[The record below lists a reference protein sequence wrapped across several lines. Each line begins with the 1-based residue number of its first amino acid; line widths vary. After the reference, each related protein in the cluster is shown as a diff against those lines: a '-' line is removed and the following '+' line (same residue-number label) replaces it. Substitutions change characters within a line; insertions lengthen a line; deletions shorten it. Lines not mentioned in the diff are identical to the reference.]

1 MSAPPPFDAATV
13 RARQV
18 QCKQAAVYFKRQ
30 NDLGA
35 ARDWLKHS
43 KACDVILEK
52 LELVSEGLFAWA
64 DVQDDAPPLPP
75 PPPPQL
81 LDELAGR
88 STGAPAVPLLSNA
101 SPSPASPAA
110 GVPGTAGDVVAHLI
124 DALTAQSAACT
135 AAAAYYLGKSM
146 KQEALTFHRMKKA
159 FGTDL
164 AALHDALARGAGA
177 VAPVYEYKDVRFHQE
192 LSCPDLNMFEYEVQ
206 VKKATGLGAKA
217 VSGDLNCLVI
227 WDVGFPENE
236 GKGETPA
243 ITSSTPDVDFDY
255 AFKVKIERNKQFQRH
270 LERKRASFEVLHRTG
285 GLLGFFSSRIS
296 LGRAQVKLDSLLTKA
311 EIHQVLPLTD
321 VNRRSTGGSLEV
333 KIRMRQPLQKPDIVE
348 RQERWVFIQSLQATP
363 TSSPVVAV
371 PTAALP
377 LLGTP
382 VADGPAAPP
391 APPPKHPSPAPRTE
405 SPARAPP
412 SPKPLPPAP
421 ARTSAAPAASP
432 PPPAA
437 AAAPSTSAAPASA
450 PPTSASPAPSTT
462 DDLQD
467 LIDWFENP
475 DTLVS
480 NLVLDAEMES
490 LAKGITA
497 ARAARDTATADAL
510 EDRRSACQ
518 VKLTMLQLNVEMGVL
533 TMDKYRAQL
542 AKAIA
547 EAKPKAL
554 ALKRMG
560 RVDLAAR
567 TLARIKLMQQECS
580 EIDQMMAAGGEEEG

>member
-1 MSAPPPFDAATV
+1 MSAPPPPFDAATV

-30 NDLGA
+30 NNLGA

-43 KACDVILEK
+43 KACDIILEK
-52 LELVSEGLFAWA
+52 LELVSEGLFAWT

-88 STGAPAVPLLSNA
+88 SAGTPAVPL
-101 SPSPASPAA
+101 PSTASPAPA
-110 GVPGTAGDVVAHLI
+110 SSAAAVPSTAGDVVAHLI

-164 AALHDALARGAGA
+164 AALHDALARGPGV
-177 VAPVYEYKDVRFHQE
+177 VAPVYEYRDVRFHQE

-217 VSGDLNCLVI
+217 VTGDLNCLVI

-236 GKGETPA
+236 GKGETPMV
-243 ITSSTPDVDFDY
+243 TSSTPDVDFDY

-296 LGRAQVKLDSLLTKA
+296 LGRAQVKLDSLLAKA

-321 VNRRSTGGSLEV
+321 ANRRSTGGSLEI

-363 TSSPVVAV
+363 TSSPIVAL

-377 LLGTP
+377 LPSTP
-382 VADGPAAPP
+382 VADGPVAPP
-391 APPPKHPSPAPRTE
+391 APPPKHLSPAPPRTE
-405 SPARAPP
+405 SPANAPP

-421 ARTSAAPAASP
+421 AIPAAATAASP

-437 AAAPSTSAAPASA
+437 APSTSPAPASA
-450 PPTSASPAPSTT
+450 PPTSASPTPSTT

-467 LIDWFENP
+467 AIDWFENP

-480 NLVLDAEMES
+480 NLVLDAEMEH
-490 LAKGITA
+490 LAKGIAA
-497 ARAARDTATADAL
+497 ARAARDAAAADAL

-547 EAKPKAL
+547 EAKPRAL

>member
-52 LELVSEGLFAWA
+52 LELVNEGLFAWA

-88 STGAPAVPLLSNA
+88 SPGAPAVPLPPAA
-101 SPSPASPAA
+101 SLPSPASLAA
-110 GVPGTAGDVVAHLI
+110 AVPGATGDVVAHLI
-124 DALTAQSAACT
+124 EALTAQSAACT

-164 AALHDALARGAGA
+164 AALHDALARGPGA
-177 VAPVYEYKDVRFHQE
+177 VAPVYEYRDVRFHQE

-217 VSGDLNCLVI
+217 VTGDLNCLVI

-243 ITSSTPDVDFDY
+243 VTSSTPDVDFDY

-321 VNRRSTGGSLEV
+321 ANRRSTGGSLEI

-348 RQERWVFIQSLQATP
+348 RQERWIFIQSLQATP
-363 TSSPVVAV
+363 TSSPVVTMPASG
-371 PTAALP
+371 LP
-377 LLGTP
+377 LPSTP
-382 VADGPAAPP
+382 VADGPVAPP
-391 APPPKHPSPAPRTE
+391 APLPKQPSPAPPRTE
-405 SPARAPP
+405 SPAHALP
-412 SPKPLPPAP
+412 SPKPLPPVP
-421 ARTSAAPAASP
+421 AIPAAAPTASP
-432 PPPAA
+432 PPPAT
-437 AAAPSTSAAPASA
+437 APSTSPAPASA
-450 PPTSASPAPSTT
+450 PPTSSASSAPSTT

-497 ARAARDTATADAL
+497 ARAARDSATADAL

-542 AKAIA
+542 VKAIVD
-547 EAKPKAL
+547 AKPKAL

-580 EIDQMMAAGGEEEG
+580 EIDQMMAAGGEEE